1 MTDVFHSYEPYA
13 GREGSVYRVLVT
25 DVSHDGRYLVGHNDC
40 YEQVLV
46 PKDDDLMGKLV
57 TVKVVETSKF
67 SMVGEL
73 ASDPAARP
81 TPFKPLVK
89 GQVSGGV
96 KAKQDVAAVKPESS
110 NNHTVMYSVSIA
122 LLGLAILVRLFQL
135 LQWTKPDLRT

>member
-1 MTDVFHSYEPYA
+1 MQAVTDVFHSYEPYV

-57 TVKVVETSKF
+57 TVKIVDTSKF

-73 ASDPAARP
+73 TSDQAASP

-89 GQVSGGV
+89 GQVSGAA
-96 KAKQDVAAVKPESS
+96 KANKTQSS
-110 NNHTVMYSVSIA
+110 SSQTVMYTVSMVM
-122 LLGLAILVRLFQL
+122 LGLAILVRLFQL
-135 LQWTKPDLRT
+135 LQWTKQDLKQ